1 MRLIV
6 HPIFLVF
13 WFVFFLASCEKND
26 EAQAP
31 IETVARLV
39 KTMSITSPKIKISH
53 RVPGKVLAS
62 KRAELKFQVPGKLM
76 EFPVKESQK
85 VKKNALL
92 ARIDPRDYKTNL
104 AKVNSAIAQARAQ
117 LRAMKA
123 GARPEDVRVLQAEL
137 SAAKARFQ
145 EAKQQYE
152 RYKDLLKRRAISKA
166 DYDRQESA
174 YNVAK
179 SQLNTAKQMLHKGK
193 AGART
198 EDIDAMQSEI
208 KGLLAQREEAQNA
221 LNDTYL
227 RAPFAGVVAK
237 KFVENFQNIQ
247 AKDPILSLQDIS
259 RLEVI
264 INVPE
269 QILITSKGPEFYRFV
284 AVFEA
289 AKRRQFPMEIKEYKT
304 EADQK
309 TQTYRAVF
317 TMQAPD
323 DLRILPGMTTTV
335 IVTEKPNKSVANTK
349 NTAAV
354 SPTFL
359 IPVSAVFSDEL
370 NKQYVWIVEPNSMT
384 VQQREVKT
392 GELTQESIS
401 ILKGVQFDERIVTA
415 GVHFLQEGMKVKFF
429 DSKAGY

>member
-1 MRLIV
+1 MRLIIP
-6 HPIFLVF
+6 PIFLAI
-13 WFVFFLASCEKND
+13 WLVFFLASCEKND

-31 IETVARLV
+31 AETEARLV
-39 KTMSITSPKIKISH
+39 KIMSIASGKIKISN
-53 RVPGKVLAS
+53 RMPGKVLAS
-62 KRAELKFQVPGKLM
+62 KRAELKFQVPGKLI

-92 ARIDPRDYKTNL
+92 ARLKPRDYKTNL

-152 RYKDLLKRRAISKA
+152 RYKDLLKRRVISKA

-179 SQLNTAKQMLHKGK
+179 AQFNTAKQTLQKGK
-193 AGART
+193 VGART
-198 EDIDAMQSEI
+198 EDIDAMQYEI

-221 LNDTYL
+221 LDDTSL

-237 KFVENFQNIQ
+237 KFVENFQNVQ

-259 RLEVI
+259 RLEII

-269 QILITSKGPEFYRFV
+269 QILITSKGPEFFRFV

-289 AKRRQFPMEIKEYKT
+289 AKGREFPLEIKEYKT

-323 DLRILPGMTTTV
+323 DLRILPGMTATV
-335 IVTEKPNKSVANTK
+335 IVTEKSVAK
-349 NTAAV
+349 KSTAAG
-354 SPTFL
+354 SKAFL

-384 VQQREVKT
+384 VQQREVKV

-401 ILKGVQFDERIVTA
+401 ILKGLKVSERIVTT
-415 GVHFLQEGMKVKFF
+415 GVHFLQEGMKVKLF